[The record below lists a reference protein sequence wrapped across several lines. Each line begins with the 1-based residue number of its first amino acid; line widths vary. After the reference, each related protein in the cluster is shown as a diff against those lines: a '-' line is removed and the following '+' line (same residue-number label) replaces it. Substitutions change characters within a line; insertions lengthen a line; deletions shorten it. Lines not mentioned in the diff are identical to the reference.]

1 MGTVTLPTWL
11 FGLILLFAA
20 VTMASHFLF
29 PSVRWFF
36 RRRLERAVARLNK
49 RLARPIEPFKLAR
62 RHDTIQRVSYDPAVL
77 AAVTEHAREEGVP
90 EEVAFER
97 AQRYAR
103 EIVPRFS
110 AFAYFGFAIRAARLL
125 ATTLYQVRLA
135 RLDEQ
140 ELRAIDPEATMVF
153 VINHRSNL
161 DYVLVTYLVAQQ
173 TTLSYAVG
181 EWARVWPL
189 RTLIRAMGA
198 YFIRRG
204 SRTGLYRRVL
214 ATYVAHATRGGVAQ
228 AVFPEGGL
236 SLTGGLESPRLGIL
250 NYITEAKAAAVGRDV
265 VFVPVALN
273 YERVLEDRVLI
284 AAATAGNRRFPMR
297 IRVVVRFTARFL
309 WQKLRGRAHRFG
321 YAAVSFGRPMS
332 LAGFSGDTE
341 ALGHALMDRIGEV
354 MPVLPQPLLAA
365 LLLEAAGPV
374 ERRELQRIWAERVAA
389 LGLYHEVDVAT
400 GLEPW
405 PQRNGQRG
413 VVATRAQ
420 IPFGHPGIH
429 DNGGPEVLYA
439 SAVGIHHDRHPG
451 LCLVGVLRFS
461 RTRPGRPHFGRAN
474 PSRANAL
481 HPHLA
486 GEDRLCECDPPSY
499 GARRLGF
506 EHRHPVAGANQPV
519 GDTRAE
525 IAPTSQHHQ

>member
-374 ERRELQRIWAERVAA
+374 ERGALQRIWAERVAA
-389 LGLYHEVDVAT
+389 LEAAGAVIHMPDGEAAK
-400 GLEPW
+400 GLET
-405 PQRNGQRG
+405 
-413 VVATRAQ
+413 A
-420 IPFGHPGIH
+420 
-429 DNGGPEVLYA
+429 
-439 SAVGIHHDRHPG
+439 
-451 LCLVGVLRFS
+451 
-461 RTRPGRPHFGRAN
+461 
-474 PSRANAL
+474 
-481 HPHLA
+481 LA
-486 GEDRLCECDPPSY
+486 GLRLRHLLAETGETIGPAPNEHAILSY
-499 GARRLGF
+499 YATSIAPALAQLGLTGKARRDIPRLAAA
-506 EHRHPVAGANQPV
+506 EDAVAETPAPVAEDDKSG
-519 GDTRAE
+519 GT
-525 IAPTSQHHQ
+525 